1 MSVVREIKK
10 GVFRNWPIVVV
21 AVSTTLMFVNA
32 KLAFESSRLRERIQF
47 RSKPSGG
54 ELEALRL
61 IPVMESEL
69 TELEQ
74 RRKLSPAAAPHS
86 E

>member
-1 MSVVREIKK
+1 MVREIKK
-10 GVFRNWPIVVV
+10 SVSRSWPIVVV

-32 KLAFESSRLRERIQF
+32 KLAFESSRLHERIQF

-61 IPVMESEL
+61 IPVMESQL

-74 RRKLSPAAAPHS
+74 RRKLLPATAPQS